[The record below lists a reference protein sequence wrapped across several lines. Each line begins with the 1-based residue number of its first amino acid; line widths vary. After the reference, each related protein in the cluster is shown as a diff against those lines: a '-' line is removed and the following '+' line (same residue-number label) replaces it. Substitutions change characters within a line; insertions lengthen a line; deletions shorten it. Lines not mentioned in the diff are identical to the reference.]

1 MTTQALLLPVAD
13 TKTYNQYENLLYSRA
28 IATAKDYGVEVD
40 EMVSYAR
47 TLFMEA
53 IETYEPGKAS
63 LCTHLY
69 NRLKKLHHLGRKL
82 AGKNHISLQAEAGE
96 SGQTHEDLIGSRDAH
111 DVNGPIFDYLEVHAT
126 SDEYALAVAII
137 EGKLDPNQGGSFH
150 ISAWAAY
157 TRGMRSVGW
166 SWKQTQVAWQGLF
179 EVLTSF
185 RKGIDHVR
193 NQG

>member
-1 MTTQALLLPVAD
+1 MTTLSHTTPQADAA
-13 TKTYNQYENLLYSRA
+13 TYRKYENLLYSRA

-53 IETYEPGKAS
+53 LETYEPGKAS

-69 NRLKKLHHLGRKL
+69 NRLKKLHHLGRKMT
-82 AGKNHISLQAEAGE
+82 GKNHISLQAQVGE
-96 SGQTHEDLIGSRDAH
+96 TGHTQEEVIGDWDAH
-111 DVNGPIFDYLEVHAT
+111 AIHGPIFDYLEVHAT
-126 SDEYALAVAII
+126 VDEYALAVAII
-137 EGKLDPNQGGSFH
+137 EGKLNPNQGGSFH
-150 ISAWAAY
+150 VSAWAAY

-193 NQG
+193 NHG